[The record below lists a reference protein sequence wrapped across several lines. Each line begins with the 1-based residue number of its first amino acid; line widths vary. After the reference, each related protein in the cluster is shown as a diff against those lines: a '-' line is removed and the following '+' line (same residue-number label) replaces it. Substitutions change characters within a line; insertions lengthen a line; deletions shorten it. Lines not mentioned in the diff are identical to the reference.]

1 MHKRLQTHSKIY
13 LITYEMQLMKLIRTP
28 LPMKLYLQKSPK
40 RSSKTINK
48 KQLIDYNYHDILG
61 IIIYVLIY

>member
-13 LITYEMQLMKLIRTP
+13 LITYEMKLIRTP

-40 RSSKTINK
+40 RSAKTINK